1 MLNKDFVQSR
11 GNEVAG
17 GVYWVL
23 CRTCE
28 IQHLNGCIVKGK
40 EGHTR
45 LCGTVPFAVLPQGR
59 GKGKAILPRG
69 SCTLL
74 QPWSASLCPDRR
86 HFGKKHEF
94 RDFFFSCI
102 LSLPILTSG
111 NKPGTEKESG
121 GDVSRI
127 LSITGAFGSLCLLCS
142 LLFLGAGPVV
152 K

>member
-1 MLNKDFVQSR
+1 MLNTGFVQSR

-17 GVYWVL
+17 GVYRVL

-40 EGHTR
+40 EGHSG

-74 QPWSASLCPDRR
+74 QPWSTSLCPDHQ

-94 RDFFFSCI
+94 RDFFF
-102 LSLPILTSG
+102 P
-111 NKPGTEKESG
+111 
-121 GDVSRI
+121 
-127 LSITGAFGSLCLLCS
+127 AFFRSPS
-142 LLFLGAGPVV
+142 
-152 K
+152 